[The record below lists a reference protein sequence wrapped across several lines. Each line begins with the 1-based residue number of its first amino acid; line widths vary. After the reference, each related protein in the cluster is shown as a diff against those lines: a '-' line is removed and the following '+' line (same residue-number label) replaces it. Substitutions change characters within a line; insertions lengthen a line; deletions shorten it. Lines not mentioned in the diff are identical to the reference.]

1 MQVYFLELH
10 CVNWSIGERHSSSN
24 QEVTLSD
31 NARDLCYNYL
41 PSSSSERFLH
51 HSFFTSV
58 MNMVIDQSSVCASV
72 SQLQVQ

>member
-41 PSSSSERFLH
+41 PTFK
-51 HSFFTSV
+51 FV
-58 MNMVIDQSSVCASV
+58 
-72 SQLQVQ
+72 